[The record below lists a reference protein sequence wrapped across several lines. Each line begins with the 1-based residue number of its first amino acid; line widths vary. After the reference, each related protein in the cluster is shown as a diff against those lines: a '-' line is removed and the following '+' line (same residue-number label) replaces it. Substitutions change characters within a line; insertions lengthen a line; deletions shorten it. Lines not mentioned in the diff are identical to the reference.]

1 MDMNDSVKR
10 ATEMATEL
18 RHELHLHPELPWC
31 EVETTKKVAA
41 KLKELG
47 VPVIRMGFK
56 GTQCGLV
63 AEVKGGKPGP
73 VLMVRADI
81 DALP

>member
-10 ATEMATEL
+10 ASELATEL

-47 VPVIRMGFK
+47 VPVIKMGFK

-63 AEVKGGKPGP
+63 AEIKGAKPGP
-73 VLMVRADI
+73 VLI
-81 DALP
+81 DRKSVV